1 MFCTS
6 CGAQLKDGDRF
17 CSSCGKATVPGAEP
31 PPPGTAYTTGTARR
45 LVRTMNDKKIAGVC
59 GGVAAYF
66 GVDSTLVRFIAL
78 ATFLIYGVGAVAYI
92 VGWIVMPEDR
102 AVAAP
107 V

>member
-17 CSSCGKATVPGAEP
+17 CSSCGKSTMPGAEA
-31 PPPGTAYTTGTARR
+31 PPPGASYTGAPRR

-66 GVDSTLVRFIAL
+66 GIDPTLVRFIAL
-78 ATFLIYGVGAVAYI
+78 ATFLVYGVGALAYI

-102 AVAAP
+102 AVAQP
-107 V
+107 VS